1 LYNNIDKKIRMI
13 VSAALLLW
21 CFMPLLGHSAETES
35 NTNTNADTSADTNST
50 DEFCVVEK
58 FKYFVDWVEKE
69 LKHIDDAYF
78 APKPTEASET
88 AELVTV
94 KKPVA
99 EPEVAEEEII
109 KPLNLSLPE
118 VEYGGSMALDKG
130 QKTNFP
136 NMFSGDVEPALIKEE
151 TGASFGGRIL
161 MDDAELEGMQEYRL
175 NTVRDAI
182 RGAEFSLE
190 FKTN

>member
-1 LYNNIDKKIRMI
+1 MYNNIDKKIRMI

-35 NTNTNADTSADTNST
+35 NTNTNTSADTNST

-78 APKPTEASET
+78 APKPTEASE
-88 AELVTV
+88 LVTV

-118 VEYGGSMALDKG
+118 VEYDGSMALDKG

>member
-1 LYNNIDKKIRMI
+1 MYNNIDKKIRMI

-35 NTNTNADTSADTNST
+35 NTNTNTNTSADTNST

-99 EPEVAEEEII
+99 GPEVAEEEII

>member
-1 LYNNIDKKIRMI
+1 MAKDNYLSISNLAKILSKGATKLEKGKLSVDDLTELLENSRDVYERLTVLRYKAILENKK
-13 VSAALLLW
+13 
-21 CFMPLLGHSAETES
+21 
-35 NTNTNADTSADTNST
+35 
-50 DEFCVVEK
+50 VVK
-58 FKYFVDWVEKE
+58 VE
-69 LKHIDDAYF
+69 
-78 APKPTEASET
+78 
-88 AELVTV
+88 VV
-94 KKPVA
+94 
-99 EPEVAEEEII
+99 EEEII

-118 VEYGGSMALDKG
+118 VEYDGSMALDKG
-130 QKTNFP
+130 QTTNFP